1 MAEGIWSNYNVKKI
15 AEGFEKK
22 RPRLEWFADLHHYQ
36 TALKSW
42 SHLCATHL
50 VNMELEERQMIIF
63 MYHMAYEK
71 YGDVQTFDPHD
82 KLDPT
87 SDFLPENRK
96 NVFDDGKDPK

>member
-1 MAEGIWSNYNVKKI
+1 
-15 AEGFEKK
+15 
-22 RPRLEWFADLHHYQ
+22 
-36 TALKSW
+36 
-42 SHLCATHL
+42 
-50 VNMELEERQMIIF
+50 
-63 MYHMAYEK
+63 MAYEK